1 MSKRKAPTQ
10 KNTDSKRLKTDSE
23 KSEALATENSDTSV
37 KVAVV
42 KPTIKKTS
50 TSRPETSSSNFESN
64 TSNQS
69 NSISDRITLLRKRR
83 AEEQDFHDTIFCLCD
98 TPFRCQL
105 PECQY
110 TDITYGEFC
119 AMHGIND
126 SE

>member
-1 MSKRKAPTQ
+1 MSKRKATTQ
-10 KNTDSKRLKTDSE
+10 KNIEFKRLKTDSE
-23 KSEALATENSDTSV
+23 QSEGLATQNSDNSV
-37 KVAVV
+37 KIGVI
-42 KPTIKKTS
+42 KPS
-50 TSRPETSSSNFESN
+50 VREPSRPETSSSNFESN
-64 TSNQS
+64 ASNQS
-69 NSISDRITLLRKRR
+69 NSISNRITLLRKRR

>member
-1 MSKRKAPTQ
+1 MSKRKATTQ
-10 KNTDSKRLKTDSE
+10 KNIEFKRLKIDSE
-23 KSEALATENSDTSV
+23 KPEGLAIQNSDTSA
-37 KVAVV
+37 KIAVV
-42 KPTIKKTS
+42 KPTIEETS
-50 TSRPETSSSNFESN
+50 TGRPENSSSNFES
-64 TSNQS
+64 TTLNQS
-69 NSISDRITLLRKRR
+69 NGISNRNTLTRSRR

-119 AMHGIND
+119 AMHGIN